1 MKINE
6 GKIIRYIQGELF
18 NGKQPTE
25 TGEYVFSRKELAEG
39 VGISVSTVD
48 NCKDAVAKYFS
59 SFCDLCSWAKYEE
72 YIGEKL
78 YIDVSYEKGK
88 LKFKRNPITFEPHL
102 SHLWALPPLADW
114 FAYDVFDDKHRRRCN
129 CSVVTYDA
137 IPWSWDADLWEQI
150 IQDGES
156 ERINEIIADPPQDS
170 ILLQQAK
177 EIYSVFDIVLLMEGY
192 KPKTLAKSLYAAVRE
207 TLPEL
212 CEFLLANG
220 ADPNEIV
227 QQGYSSMQC
236 VGGANK
242 GREAWEKVV
251 KLLIDNGGDLTWGNF
266 NTVSFAGSVFSNGS
280 FELCKYY
287 IDALYKQGLLDFV
300 SVTGQTPL
308 SVAKAFKGSDSD
320 VVSYIEGLLKT

>member
-1 MKINE
+1 MKLNE

-25 TGEYVFSRKELAEG
+25 TGHYVFSRKELAEG

-48 NCKDAVAKYFS
+48 NCKDAVTKYFS
-59 SFCDLCSWAKYEE
+59 SFCDLKTWAKYDE
-72 YIGEKL
+72 YAGEIL
-78 YIDVSYEKGK
+78 YIDVSFEKGK

-102 SHLWALPPLADW
+102 SHLWALPPLNDW

-129 CSVVTYDA
+129 CSVATYDA
-137 IPWSWDADLWEQI
+137 IPWDWDADLWEQV
-150 IQDGES
+150 IQDGND
-156 ERINEIIADPPQDS
+156 ERIKTIISNPPQDS

-192 KPKTLAKSLYAAVRE
+192 KPKTLAKSLYAAVRD

-227 QQGYSSMQC
+227 QQGYSSMQM
-236 VGGANK
+236 VSGIDK
-242 GREAWEKVV
+242 GEVWAKVV

-266 NTVSFAGSVFSNGS
+266 NTVSFAESVFSNGS
-280 FELCKYY
+280 DELCKYY

-308 SVAKAFKGSDSD
+308 SVAKTFKGYESDI
-320 VVSYIEGLLKT
+320 VSYIEQLLEK